1 MGFVSGMK
9 TIVVATDLSGKS
21 EAALEYARKLAS
33 GYGARI
39 VLAHG
44 LDPVDYAAVD
54 AVPGR
59 LLRQMTEQARAA
71 LGTMSGDLLREGIH
85 SHSEIR
91 QGAVAEM
98 LVNVANQ
105 YQAGLIVI
113 GTEGREGAG
122 PVVVGAIAEQLVRLS
137 PCPVLAVASD
147 WNAGEFRPTPGGPVL
162 LAMER
167 NEATQAAVTTAY
179 SLAETFHRTLIVL
192 HARGSAEAS
201 AFLNPVA
208 TTLEG
213 FGVRPSGRFPV
224 RCIVKDGNPGDA
236 VVEAIAQFHP
246 SLLVAGVKRHSG
258 TPGPHGTVFALL
270 ARSRVPVLCVPPEP
284 AGVEQMD
291 DARAEAGSRVG

>member
-1 MGFVSGMK
+1 MSFASGMK
-9 TIVVATDLSGKS
+9 TIVVAADLNGTSD
-21 EAALEYARKLAS
+21 AALEYARKLAG

-54 AVPGR
+54 TIPGR
-59 LLRQMTEQARAA
+59 LLRGMTDQARAA
-71 LGTMSGDLLREGIH
+71 LDALANDLLREGIP

-91 QGAVAEM
+91 QGAVAQM
-98 LVNVANQ
+98 LVDVARQ

-113 GTEGREGAG
+113 GTKGREGAG
-122 PVVVGAIAEQLVRLS
+122 PMIVGAIAEQLVRLA
-137 PCPVLAVASD
+137 PCPVLAVAAD

-167 NEATQAAVTTAY
+167 NEATQAAVSTAY

-192 HARGSAEAS
+192 HARTPAEAS
-201 AFLNPVA
+201 AFLNPGA
-208 TTLEG
+208 TTLEE
-213 FGVRPSGRFPV
+213 FGVQPSGRFPV

-236 VVEAIAQFHP
+236 VVEAIAQFQP
-246 SLLVAGVKRHSG
+246 SMLVAGVKRTSG
-258 TPGPHGTVFALL
+258 TPGPHGTAFALL

-284 AGVEQMD
+284 VP
-291 DARAEAGSRVG
+291 AEKAHEPLAPAQAK

>member
-1 MGFVSGMK
+1 MSFASGMK
-9 TIVVATDLSGKS
+9 TIVVATDLNGTSD
-21 EAALEYARKLAS
+21 AALEYARKLAG

-54 AVPGR
+54 TIPGH
-59 LLRQMTEQARAA
+59 LLRGMTDQARAA
-71 LGTMSGDLLREGIH
+71 LDALANDLLHEGIP

-91 QGAVAEM
+91 QGAVAQM
-98 LVNVANQ
+98 LLDIARQ

-113 GTEGREGAG
+113 GTKGHEGAG
-122 PVVVGAIAEQLVRLS
+122 PVIVGAIAEQLVRLA
-137 PCPVLAVASD
+137 PCPVLAVAAD

-167 NEATQAAVTTAY
+167 NEATQAAVSTAY

-192 HARGSAEAS
+192 HARTPAEAS
-201 AFLNPVA
+201 AFLNPGA
-208 TTLEG
+208 TTLEE
-213 FGVRPSGRFPV
+213 FGIQPSGRFPV

-236 VVEAIAQFHP
+236 VVEAIAQFQP
-246 SLLVAGVKRHSG
+246 SMLVAGVKRTSG
-258 TPGPHGTVFALL
+258 TPGPHGTAFALL

-284 AGVEQMD
+284 VAAER
-291 DARAEAGSRVG
+291 AHEPLAPAEAK